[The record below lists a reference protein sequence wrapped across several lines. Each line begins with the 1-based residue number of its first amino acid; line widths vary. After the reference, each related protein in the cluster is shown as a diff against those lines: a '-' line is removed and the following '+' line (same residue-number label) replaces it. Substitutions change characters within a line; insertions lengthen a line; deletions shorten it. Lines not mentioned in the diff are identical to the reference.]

1 MVLLDHVVHVFQG
14 SKLRLSCRTMRG
26 CVAIQRNRLRGAA
39 LAFDRF
45 LEEGLGCSDISLGAE
60 SEVYGLASPMHH
72 PCGDRPSGHESS
84 DFVLSGRARLLSTT
98 LPTPDS
104 RHQWPAIPSCYRA
117 VAIITTN
124 MHWLASS
131 RRTPKCMPTTYRTSA
146 PCTSVQLSF
155 RRLMVEAD
163 NPTPRSGGCLTVIIM

>member
-60 SEVYGLASPMHH
+60 PEVYGLASPIHH
-72 PCGDRPSGHESS
+72 PVEIGPLATNLQTSCFQVEQDFFPRRFRLPIAVTNGQQFLLAIGPWRSS
-84 DFVLSGRARLLSTT
+84 P
-98 LPTPDS
+98 PTC
-104 RHQWPAIPSCYRA
+104 I
-117 VAIITTN
+117 
-124 MHWLASS
+124 
-131 RRTPKCMPTTYRTSA
+131 
-146 PCTSVQLSF
+146 
-155 RRLMVEAD
+155 
-163 NPTPRSGGCLTVIIM
+163 G